1 MNSFLKDLLNPLKD
15 ENKVKRSNNL
25 LIDDFKFVKLYDFD
39 NGLKKYLLLE
49 IDLQIQKQTTFRY
62 EFLQTKKSNEF

>member
-1 MNSFLKDLLNPLKD
+1 MNSFLQDLLNPLKD

-39 NGLKKYLLLE
+39 NGLKKYLLLK